1 MLDFVKYF
9 HHKYNDMYNMDFIEG
24 NEDYTIEELV
34 IMCMQEVE
42 AISNIT
48 IESVTTE
55 YDMSKIDINEHR
67 ININYK
73 KKNST
78 LDIPKFK
85 YMSDDVYAE
94 MSFKIH
100 IETNLNSKDIV
111 KKILI
116 PMKIDDYYIINNK
129 KAKAIWQLVE
139 ASVYTQRGKITLKS
153 RMPIIIY
160 KSKNREIT
168 DIHDETFI
176 ARPYL
181 YAMDTRSKRRRSSGS
196 KKSKNKFINPMMIF
210 AAKLGLP
217 GAIRFF
223 GMQDVIQ
230 LCQEHD
236 TKCEPRCYFFQLDDI
251 YIRVEKELFNEF
263 EIVQS
268 VVCMLI
274 YLGNKDFPV
283 EWDRINDN
291 DYWISRIGFVGSAKD
306 KSLKTYFEKGRT
318 ALYMIERLLD
328 QMTIQNLRLPM
339 CHKTDIYC
347 ILRWMIFEF
356 DNLHIRDNTDV
367 NSKRVRRNEYI
378 VKSSLG
384 RKISENINKV
394 IPKLSDSR
402 QNSMDTLLEI
412 FNFGSNIILNGMK
425 NLNDLIK
432 PDEIVND
439 LSVLQKLA
447 YSTKGPEALGENST
461 KNVMLSIRDIH
472 PSFAGKIDPNC
483 SSNSDVGMSGSFV
496 PYVDIY
502 DRFYFSPDW
511 EPSERMYKLANA
523 ISDYYEKEYPNVPHA
538 SIDCSTKEKSEEYL
552 SYMDSTMDLNY
563 YPIKIVEREV
573 PPTVAKS

>member
-9 HHKYNDMYNMDFIEG
+9 HHKYNDMYNLDFIKG
-24 NEDYTIEELV
+24 TEDYTIEELV

-48 IESVTTE
+48 IEEVSTE

-85 YMSDDVYAE
+85 YMSDDLYAE

-160 KSKNREIT
+160 KSKNREIK
-168 DIHDETFI
+168 DVYDNVFN

-181 YAMDTRSKRRRSSGS
+181 YAMDTRSKRRKSSVS

-230 LCQEHD
+230 LCQGYNES
-236 TKCEPRCYFFQLDDI
+236 PSRFYYFPLDEI
-251 YIRVEKELFNEF
+251 YIRVEKEIFNEF

-283 EWDRINDN
+283 SWDCINDN

-328 QMTIQNLRLPM
+328 QMTIRNLRLPM
-339 CHKTDIYC
+339 CHKADIYC

-367 NSKRVRRNEYI
+367 NNKRVRRNEYI

-384 RKISENINKV
+384 RKLSENINKV

-439 LSVLQKLA
+439 LSFLQDLA

-461 KNVMLSIRDIH
+461 KNVMLSIRDLH
-472 PSFAGKIDPNC
+472 PSFVGVIDPNC

-496 PYVDIY
+496 PYVKTY
-502 DRFYFSPDW
+502 DRFYFTPEW
-511 EPSERMYKLANA
+511 EPSDRMYNLTAA
-523 ISDYYEKEYPNVPHA
+523 ITKYYDENHPDDPHI
-538 SIDCSTKEKSEEYL
+538 SVDCSSKEKYEDYL
-552 SYMDSTMDLNY
+552 SYMDSTLNLSY
-563 YPIKIVEREV
+563 YPIRIVERET
-573 PPTVAKS
+573 PTKT

>member
-24 NEDYTIEELV
+24 NDDYTIEELV

-181 YAMDTRSKRRRSSGS
+181 YAMDTRSKSHQSYDDICCKAWPSWRYQILWHAGCY
-196 KKSKNKFINPMMIF
+196 P
-210 AAKLGLP
+210 ALP
-217 GAIRFF
+217 GTRHKMGAQ
-223 GMQDVIQ
+223 M
-230 LCQEHD
+230 
-236 TKCEPRCYFFQLDDI
+236 
-251 YIRVEKELFNEF
+251 LF
-263 EIVQS
+263 
-268 VVCMLI
+268 L
-274 YLGNKDFPV
+274 PV
-283 EWDRINDN
+283 
-291 DYWISRIGFVGSAKD
+291 G
-306 KSLKTYFEKGRT
+306 
-318 ALYMIERLLD
+318 
-328 QMTIQNLRLPM
+328 
-339 CHKTDIYC
+339 
-347 ILRWMIFEF
+347 
-356 DNLHIRDNTDV
+356 
-367 NSKRVRRNEYI
+367 
-378 VKSSLG
+378 
-384 RKISENINKV
+384 
-394 IPKLSDSR
+394 
-402 QNSMDTLLEI
+402 
-412 FNFGSNIILNGMK
+412 
-425 NLNDLIK
+425 
-432 PDEIVND
+432 
-439 LSVLQKLA
+439 
-447 YSTKGPEALGENST
+447 
-461 KNVMLSIRDIH
+461 
-472 PSFAGKIDPNC
+472 
-483 SSNSDVGMSGSFV
+483 
-496 PYVDIY
+496 
-502 DRFYFSPDW
+502 
-511 EPSERMYKLANA
+511 
-523 ISDYYEKEYPNVPHA
+523 
-538 SIDCSTKEKSEEYL
+538 
-552 SYMDSTMDLNY
+552 
-563 YPIKIVEREV
+563 
-573 PPTVAKS
+573 